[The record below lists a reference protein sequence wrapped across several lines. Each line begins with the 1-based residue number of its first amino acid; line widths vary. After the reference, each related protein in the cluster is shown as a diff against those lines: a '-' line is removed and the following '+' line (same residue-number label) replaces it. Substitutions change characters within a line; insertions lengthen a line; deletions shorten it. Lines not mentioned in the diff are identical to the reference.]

1 MVDIDKA
8 KLIPVITRID
18 DGVWV
23 EVVEGLTGAEEV
35 VVVGK
40 SGLTDGQE
48 VQASA
53 YNLPIGKPAKQK
65 L

>member
-1 MVDIDKA
+1 VVDIGKA
-8 KLIPVITRID
+8 KLIPVRTDID

-23 EVVEGLTGAEEV
+23 EVVEGLTGEAEL

-40 SGLTDGQE
+40 SRLSDGQE

-53 YNLPIGKPAKQK
+53 YHLPIGKPAKQK